1 MSILTHIES
10 AREREAAAELAAKYR
25 QIGSSA
31 ILAAVLAVTR
41 QREMLASASAS
52 AKQAA

>member
-1 MSILTHIES
+1 MNILTHIES
-10 AREREAAAELAAKYR
+10 AREREAAAALAAKYR
-25 QIGSSA
+25 QIGSGA

-41 QREMLASASAS
+41 QREMLARASAS